1 LPHSTAPVFW
11 SLHCGNSLGGKVR
24 KLLFRMAE
32 TEMTIDTEAGEVRL
46 APVIP
51 EMLATPV
58 MGTYLPDTLAQFAA
72 VFQPNGTIP
81 AVREISFGGPGIG
94 NYTSACEAELWR
106 PR

>member
-1 LPHSTAPVFW
+1 
-11 SLHCGNSLGGKVR
+11 
-24 KLLFRMAE
+24 
-32 TEMTIDTEAGEVRL
+32 VRL

-51 EMLATPV
+51 EMLVTPV

-94 NYTSACEAELWR
+94 NYTSVCEAELWR